1 MTGSGQ
7 SMRVL
12 ATYSIKGGVGKT
24 TSAVNLAYEAARAG
38 ARVIVW
44 DLDPQAAATYL
55 LRAKARVKGGA
66 DRLVGKKG
74 ELDSHIRSTDF
85 ASISVVAADFS
96 LRNLD
101 VRLDDIKKPV
111 ERFAAL
117 LEPIADQYDVAV
129 LDCPPSISL
138 VSESV
143 FGAAD
148 ALLVPTIPTPL
159 SERTLGQLA
168 DFLADWKRPP
178 MVLPFISM
186 LDRRRAMQRE
196 TTIRLHADW
205 PKMLATHIPNASII
219 ERMSSARGAVGEFAP
234 TSPAAAAYR
243 QLWAEISERLW

>member
-1 MTGSGQ
+1 MTGT
-7 SMRVL
+7 MRVL

-24 TSAVNLAYEAARAG
+24 TSAVNLAYEAAQAG
-38 ARVIVW
+38 ARVLVW

-55 LRAKARVKGGA
+55 LRSKPRLKGGA

-74 ELDSHIRSTDF
+74 ELDSHIRSTGF
-85 ASISVVAADFS
+85 EAINVIAADFS

-111 ERFAAL
+111 ERFAEL
-117 LEPIADQYDVAV
+117 LAPIADRYDVAL

-159 SERTLGQLA
+159 SERTLAQLA
-168 DFLADWKRPP
+168 EFLLDWNEPP
-178 MVLPFISM
+178 LVLPFVSM
-186 LDRRRAMQRE
+186 IDRRRSLQRE
-196 TTIRLHADW
+196 IAARLHADW
-205 PKMLATHIPNASII
+205 PHFLPTEIPNASVV
-219 ERMSSARGAVGEFAP
+219 ERMSTERGPVGELAGG
-234 TSPAAAAYR
+234 SPAAAAYG
-243 QLWAEISERLW
+243 QLWADISARLWP